1 MNTIK
6 IDWLKLDAFN
16 KKISLKI
23 LKRLPKDWKLSIE
36 DIQSEVNETFIKLI
50 KLYNPM
56 IGGWSLTTYCYQY
69 AEKITFDRLMKEY
82 TKLKKQ
88 ISINDAFIKKYD
100 NDYMHHQYGYYD
112 VMPYFTIDRQIELQD
127 IVDQLLS
134 INNNIDRSIIE
145 LILFQDMKYAD
156 ISNKLHIS
164 PSTIS
169 RRLKKYSYILKH

>member
-82 TKLKKQ
+82 TKLKK
-88 ISINDAFIKKYD
+88 
-100 NDYMHHQYGYYD
+100 
-112 VMPYFTIDRQIELQD
+112 
-127 IVDQLLS
+127 
-134 INNNIDRSIIE
+134 
-145 LILFQDMKYAD
+145 
-156 ISNKLHIS
+156 
-164 PSTIS
+164 
-169 RRLKKYSYILKH
+169 